1 MVLGDCHTL
10 EFCHCGCFP
19 LIMNRADLRLGRRPR
34 TVSHLRD
41 AVTLGRT
48 APGLS
53 EVNAWHLAMN
63 IRMLL
68 DTGRLPGS
76 WNVGALAPPSEGR
89 ARYEGSKPPSGLCL
103 DASPQS
109 GHPLSPHLTR

>member
-1 MVLGDCHTL
+1 
-10 EFCHCGCFP
+10 
-19 LIMNRADLRLGRRPR
+19 MNRADLRLGRRPP

-89 ARYEGSKPPSGLCL
+89 ASAQGTRV
-103 DASPQS
+103 ASLPQVS
-109 GHPLSPHLTR
+109 A